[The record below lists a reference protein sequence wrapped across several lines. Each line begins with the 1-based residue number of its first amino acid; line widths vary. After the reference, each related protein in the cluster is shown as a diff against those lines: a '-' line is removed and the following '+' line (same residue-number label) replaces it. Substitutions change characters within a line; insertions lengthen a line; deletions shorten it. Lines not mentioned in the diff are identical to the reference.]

1 MDTHKMA
8 RHDVFETTIDEDVT
22 LEQLGY
28 QQEFKRSFSLLDM
41 IGFSFSIVT
50 WCESHPIPVS
60 VYIGQP

>member
-28 QQEFKRSFSLLDM
+28 QQGEPRRNEQVCIMLITPDL
-41 IGFSFSIVT
+41 
-50 WCESHPIPVS
+50 
-60 VYIGQP
+60 